1 MVKEYLKKKKKKK
14 EDLKKN
20 LGGNRK
26 YKVISHFGYVP
37 KIKIVFA
44 SQKGNINN
52 QISLI
57 LWTSTLKRYHV
68 HFVDFKFMLVPDQS
82 SH

>member
-1 MVKEYLKKKKKKK
+1 MVKEYLKKKKK
-14 EDLKKN
+14 EDLKQN

-26 YKVISHFGYVP
+26 HKVISHFEHVP
-37 KIKIVFA
+37 KIKIAFA

-52 QISLI
+52 KMSL

-82 SH
+82 CHYHN